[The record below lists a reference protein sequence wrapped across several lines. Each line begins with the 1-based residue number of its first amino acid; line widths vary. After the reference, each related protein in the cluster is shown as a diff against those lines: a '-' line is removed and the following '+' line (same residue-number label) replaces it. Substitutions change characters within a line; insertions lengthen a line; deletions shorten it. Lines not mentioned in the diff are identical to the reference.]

1 MPLSDYKIILDS
13 PSGNPALGFD
23 QAAEALKEIIESSR
37 PQFAVGIFGTWGSGK
52 TTLKDSG
59 ENFSIS

>member
-37 PQFAVGIFGTWGSGK
+37 PQFAVGIFGTWGQGK
-52 TTLKDSG
+52 RRL
-59 ENFSIS
+59 